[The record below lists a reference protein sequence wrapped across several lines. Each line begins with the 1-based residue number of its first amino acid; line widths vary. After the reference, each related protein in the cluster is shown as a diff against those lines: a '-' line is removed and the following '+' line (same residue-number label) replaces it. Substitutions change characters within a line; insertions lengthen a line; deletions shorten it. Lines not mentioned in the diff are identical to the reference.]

1 MIQVR
6 RTAERGSFI
15 FEVVVREGKGE
26 TRRHVTM
33 SREMCER
40 LTAGK
45 HTPERCLEAA
55 FRFLLDREPKES
67 ILGRFDVTAISR
79 YFPEFER
86 EMPRYFSIRRRP
98 LPAGDQSKAV
108 AGERLTRGRLRQP
121 TRGHCRQVSDLHL
134 WRVGPGHLAAFI
146 SLVSDH
152 PNEPRFYKSR
162 LSGLAGLS
170 HVTIEVERCP
180 GVHY

>member
-6 RTAERGSFI
+6 RSAEHDS

-26 TRRHVTM
+26 SRHHVTM

-67 ILGRFDVTAISR
+67 DPWTLRRDGDLAIL
-79 YFPEFER
+79 
-86 EMPRYFSIRRRP
+86 PRVR
-98 LPAGDQSKAV
+98 AGDATLPFT
-108 AGERLTRGRLRQP
+108 ALIG
-121 TRGHCRQVSDLHL
+121 
-134 WRVGPGHLAAFI
+134 
-146 SLVSDH
+146 
-152 PNEPRFYKSR
+152 
-162 LSGLAGLS
+162 
-170 HVTIEVERCP
+170 
-180 GVHY
+180 